1 VRLTNAGSPGDL
13 TLLFRLVTVEDM
25 KKGVPVSPGIAVAR
39 AYCVDEVL
47 AQREAVHVAAISLS
61 DEVGRF
67 DQACAAAARE
77 LDAIVARVSR
87 QVGEK
92 EAAIFQAHRLLLRDP
107 AFINKVKAII
117 VNRQVDA
124 RTALHAVLDEYTALY
139 EKIQDEYL
147 KERMAD
153 LRDVIGRIMAQLALQ
168 DGKPLLE
175 VNEPVILVAPEILP
189 SQATAFDRERIA
201 GIITETG
208 GTNGHAAILARS
220 LGIPAV
226 SGLRGILREI
236 RTGDPLV
243 LDGREGLVY
252 LHPGPEVEAAYRKL
266 QREYVDIR
274 DRLIE
279 NRDQEPVS
287 TDGTRVE
294 LLANVNGLA
303 DALSAA
309 QAGASGV
316 GLYRTEYLFL
326 THPTVP
332 DENEQLAAYREVV
345 EAAPN
350 HTVTI
355 RTLDLGG
362 DKHLPYLSQA
372 REANP
377 FMGWRS
383 IRLSSAYPEFFQT
396 QLRAILRAGLY
407 GKVSVLFP
415 MISTLEEVQRLK
427 RMVKRTRAQLHREGV
442 AFAEEV
448 PLGVMLEV
456 PAAALCIDALL
467 EEVDFISIGSNDL
480 IQYVMAADRDN
491 PKVAHLCEPFH
502 PPVLKIL
509 HQIISACNKQG
520 KPVTLCGEMAGRP
533 RCFLALFGMGLRR
546 LSMSPAFV
554 PPLKE
559 LVRSVSLPKAEQI
572 ARRVLRMRTAGEV
585 RGYLTRRVREICPNV
600 ALLDTTK

>member
-1 VRLTNAGSPGDL
+1 
-13 TLLFRLVTVEDM
+13 M
-25 KKGVPVSPGIAVAR
+25 KKGVPVSPGVAVAR

-47 AQREAVHVAAISLS
+47 ARREAYQLDVGALS
-61 DEVGRF
+61 QEAGRF

-77 LDAIVARVSR
+77 LDAIVARVSQ

-107 AFINKVKAII
+107 ALVNKVKNII
-117 VNRQVDA
+117 LSRHVDA
-124 RTALHAVLDEYTALY
+124 RTALHEVLDEYTALY
-139 EKIQDEYL
+139 AQIQDEYL

-153 LRDVIGRIMAQLALQ
+153 IRDVIGRVMAQLALQ
-168 DGKPLLE
+168 DGKHVLD
-175 VNEPVILVAPEILP
+175 VSEPVILVAPEILP
-189 SQATAFDRERIA
+189 SQAMSFDRAHVA
-201 GIITETG
+201 GIITEAG

-226 SGLRGILREI
+226 SGMRGILREVK
-236 RTGDPLV
+236 TGDLIV
-243 LDGREGLVY
+243 LDGREGLVH

-266 QREYVDIR
+266 QREYVDLR
-274 DRLIE
+274 HRLIE
-279 NRDQEPVS
+279 NRDHEPVS
-287 TDGTRVE
+287 ADGTHVE
-294 LLANVNGLA
+294 LLANVNGPD
-303 DALSAA
+303 DASNAA
-309 QAGASGV
+309 HAGADGV

-326 THPTVP
+326 THHTVP
-332 DENEQLAAYREVV
+332 DEEEQLAAYRAVI

-350 HTVTI
+350 REVTI

-362 DKHLPYLSQA
+362 DKNLAYLNA
-372 REANP
+372 TREANP

-396 QLRAILRAGLY
+396 QLRAILRAGLH
-407 GKVSVLFP
+407 GRVSLLFP

-427 RMVKRTRAQLHREGV
+427 RLVKRTRALLRRQGV
-442 AFAEEV
+442 PFAEDV
-448 PLGVMLEV
+448 PFGVMLEV
-456 PAAALCIDALL
+456 PAAALSIDAILA
-467 EEVDFISIGSNDL
+467 EVDFVSIGSNDL

-502 PPVLKIL
+502 PPILKLLQQVIE
-509 HQIISACNKQG
+509 ACNAHG

-554 PPLKE
+554 PSLKE
-559 LVRSVSLPKAEQI
+559 LVRSASLDEAEKI
-572 ARRVLRMRTAGEV
+572 ARRVLRMHTAGEV
-585 RGYLTRRVREICPNV
+585 RGYLTRKTREVCPQV